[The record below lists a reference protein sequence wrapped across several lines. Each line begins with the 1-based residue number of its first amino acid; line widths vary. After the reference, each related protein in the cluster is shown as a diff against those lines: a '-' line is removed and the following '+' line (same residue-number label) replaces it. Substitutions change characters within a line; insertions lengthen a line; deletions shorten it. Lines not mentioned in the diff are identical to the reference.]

1 VTGEAI
7 SSVELSA
14 VIAAAMAHA
23 GADTVFGIP
32 GGGNNLDLIGALESA
47 GLRFVLAHAETPAAM
62 MAAVYA
68 DLTGNPA
75 GCVVTRGP
83 GAASAVNGV
92 ANAMLDRQQLVMFT
106 DVVSSADHDRIPH
119 QRLDQRALF
128 RPVTKWSATVGTGDA
143 AATMSHAVATTM
155 SHPRGPVHL
164 DLDPT
169 DGSTPP
175 PPPTPPSVD
184 DEQALSRLTELL
196 ASARRPVV
204 LLGVGAR
211 QVVEPVRALLRTTSA
226 PALTTYR
233 AKGAVPDSW
242 PSAAGLLTGATT
254 EAPLLEAADL
264 IVLVGVDA
272 VELIPGP
279 WAYAAPVVSVAA
291 WPETSS
297 YLTPAVEVVGDLEAL
312 VGHLAKHWPET
323 DWQADAGNRHRDG
336 ELARLVSA
344 GPDVTD
350 GLAPQ
355 VVVERARAAAPPGS
369 IATVD
374 AGAHMLPA
382 MSLWPVEEVDEAL
395 ISSGLAT
402 MGYAVPAAIGASL
415 ARPGRRVVCFTG
427 DGGLAMS
434 LGELETIVRLDLPIT
449 IVVFNDSRLS
459 LIAIKARP
467 SGHGGE
473 GATSYRDVDF
483 ATVAAGYGMPSH
495 RAATA
500 DELDAALASALTCH
514 GPTLVDVRVDPSGYP
529 QILAAVRGRRD
540 QVPT

>member
-1 VTGEAI
+1 MTGEAI

-14 VIAAAMAHA
+14 VIAAAMAQA

-75 GCVVTRGP
+75 GCLVTRGP

-92 ANAMLDRQQLVMFT
+92 ANAMLDRQQLVMVT
-106 DVVSSADHDRIPH
+106 DVVSAADHDRIPH
-119 QRLDQRALF
+119 QRLDQHALF
-128 RPVTKWSATVGTGDA
+128 RPVTKWSATVGTGAA
-143 AATMSHAVATTM
+143 AATMEHALTTAM
-155 SHPRGPVHL
+155 AHPRGPVHL
-164 DLDPT
+164 DFDPT
-169 DGSTPP
+169 ADSTPP
-175 PPPTPPSVD
+175 PPAAAPSSVPQ
-184 DEQALSRLTELL
+184 ESVSGLTTLL
-196 ASARRPVV
+196 VGARRPVV

-233 AKGAVPDSW
+233 AKGIVPDSW

-272 VELIPGP
+272 VELIPGA
-279 WAYAAPVVSVAA
+279 WAYAAPVLSVAS

-297 YLTPAVEVVGDLEAL
+297 YLTPTVEVVGDLEAL
-312 VGHLAKHWPET
+312 VGHLAEHWPQT
-323 DWQADAGNRHRDG
+323 DWHADAGNRHRDS
-336 ELARLVSA
+336 ELARLVA
-344 GPDVTD
+344 VGPDVTD

-382 MSLWPVEEVDEAL
+382 MSLWPVEDIDEAL

-415 ARPGRRVVCFTG
+415 ARPGHRVVCFTG

-500 DELDAALASALTCH
+500 DELDAALSSALRGQ
-514 GPTLVDVRVDPSGYP
+514 GPALVDVRVDPGGYA
-529 QILAAVRGRRD
+529 QILAAVRGPRASRS
-540 QVPT
+540 